1 MYLSIFNTYQKKQ
14 ILSQEDTIAFLSE
27 LVDEIRPK
35 NASDIEEATHAIQ
48 ALCFTLSQCEDYA
61 ELLRNAI
68 LNMIQ
73 EKKSVSLFADS
84 GIQTNHG
91 FFAELFRRISHRI
104 LPDVVDPQYLKDA
117 FGLIFNQN
125 TDSEW
130 VTEVED
136 QVWEDLFETLQFSR
150 ADEMLKSKAKKQLVD
165 AIQVL
170 SYRLSASGLDPDL
183 IKNHENLENYASPF
197 ITQNAELIKCL
208 YDGNIM
214 QSDISHIH
222 VMLDQCQ
229 TVTEKVRK
237 SCEHTGTSIQLTAL
251 TQRIHQQ
258 IARLRLLFNIL
269 TDVASSPA
277 AVHANEVT
285 LSQTAKKVV
294 PLFKSLVEAESEKNS
309 ISGHWRQNMELMA
322 LRVTEN
328 AGRTG
333 EHYIADTRSEY
344 FALLKSAMGAG
355 LIITCMA
362 IIKIFITGAHLP
374 TLTETILVSLNYGLG
389 FVVIHILHFTVATKQ
404 PAMTAATIA
413 ASIGENGSKIKSLD
427 KLVKTVSQTTSSQTS
442 AVLGNVMVIIPCSI
456 LVDMIV
462 QYYTGHHFITPEKA
476 HALLK
481 SNDPFQSGA
490 VFYGAVAGVCLFL
503 AGLIAG
509 FHDNLSAFNK
519 IPERINA
526 LRWLKKLLGE
536 HRLKAVADYIKD
548 NLGALAGNFYFGC
561 LLGVTSGLGI
571 MLGLPLDIRHVTFVS
586 AFSGFSI
593 TALDYEITNYML
605 IAAILG
611 IVLVATANLLTSFF
625 LALYVAM
632 KSRKVR
638 FEQWRIF
645 TKTLLSRLNQHP
657 DEFFLPP
664 KE

>member
-1 MYLSIFNTYQKKQ
+1 MFLPILKTYQTKQ
-14 ILSQEDTIAFLSE
+14 TLTQEDTVAFLAA
-27 LVDEIRPK
+27 LIDAIRPK
-35 NASDIEEATHAIQ
+35 DPSDIEEATHAIQ
-48 ALCFTLSQCEDYA
+48 ALCFTLSQCEEYA
-61 ELLRNAI
+61 TLLRNAI
-68 LNMIQ
+68 LSIIQ

-104 LPDVVDPQYLKDA
+104 LPDVVDAQYLKDV
-117 FGLIFNQN
+117 FGLIFNQ
-125 TDSEW
+125 TSDSEW
-130 VTEVED
+130 ACEVED
-136 QVWEDLFETLQFSR
+136 QVWADLFATLQFDL
-150 ADEMLKSKAKKQLVD
+150 ADAPLKTKAKKQLVD

-170 SYRLSASGLDPDL
+170 SYRLSASGLEPDL
-183 IKNHENLENYASPF
+183 IKHHEDLEDYASPF
-197 ITQNAELIKCL
+197 ITQNVELLKFLSEVKITQTDIK
-208 YDGNIM
+208 
-214 QSDISHIH
+214 HIH

-229 TVTEKVRK
+229 LVTEKVRK
-237 SCEHTGTSIQLTAL
+237 NCEYTGTSIQLTSL

-269 TDVASSPA
+269 TDVVGMQSLTQPTDIATTNI
-277 AVHANEVT
+277 AN
-285 LSQTAKKVV
+285 KVV
-294 PLFKSLVEAESEKNS
+294 PLFKSLVEAECEKNS

-322 LRVTEN
+322 IRVTEN

-333 EHYIADTRSEY
+333 EHYIAENRAQY
-344 FALLKSAMGAG
+344 YALLKSAMGAG

-362 IIKIFITGAHLP
+362 IFKIFIMAAHLP
-374 TLTETILVSLNYGLG
+374 TLTETILISLNYGLG
-389 FVVIHILHFTVATKQ
+389 FVIIHILHFTVATKQ

-413 ASIGENGSKIKSLD
+413 SSIGENGSKIKSLD
-427 KLVKTVSQTTSSQTS
+427 KLVKIVSQTTSSQTS
-442 AVLGNVMVIIPCSI
+442 AVLGNVIVIIPCAI
-456 LVDMIV
+456 LVDMAV
-462 QYYTGHHFITPEKA
+462 QYTTGHHFITPEKA
-476 HALLK
+476 NALLK
-481 SNDPFQSGA
+481 SNDPLQSGA

-519 IPERINA
+519 IPERIGA
-526 LRWLKKLLGE
+526 LRWLKKCLGE
-536 HRLKAVADYIKD
+536 RRLQSVADYIKD

-561 LLGVTSGLGI
+561 LLGITSGLGI

-586 AFSGFSI
+586 AFFGFSI
-593 TALDYEITNYML
+593 TALDYQITNYMFM
-605 IAAILG
+605 AAILG

-664 KE
+664 KQ